1 METYRIYAKD
11 LEDDEVEYELS
22 IRGYPVE
29 GPMETR
35 YRSLR
40 LALRQPEDG
49 NAVLNTEYSLTGDF
63 TVVPIKLKE
72 IETLLETDD
81 LKCFSRLVHYHKR
94 VRRYVPETDAQR
106 RNQQELLDVINR
118 MVRKYYNIDLRAA
131 ADEVPVMRL
140 SANRPEVTGAT
151 ARGVHSARP
160 SSTGANVTEEDF
172 GKAETS
178 FQPEE
183 VELIS
188 FSDERR
194 PLACPQGTPK
204 TAAVS
209 RPSSG
214 TIPKQPMMGVVGT
227 GDGPGRIVEEIRE
240 PIPRVKRSESGI
252 VPSGHASP
260 KGGVGGVPANRFE
273 SRHPLRPIEV
283 DCLWETPEFKS
294 SVPNTLI
301 QPKQRVS
308 SEPFA
313 EPRRIV
319 SPGVVRGRPAE
330 EKIDMSD
337 FVHKSEIQGY
347 IKSYLDQVFMSERR
361 GLGGM
366 NPPVVDTLVDR
377 IANIGIHD
385 PEVSQI
391 SRAANQRPEVD
402 FDPPLQL
409 PRTIPIYGEPVR
421 NNQQTNSGVRVD
433 SHRIDPGLISPFNN
447 GGMPAYSPTNMA
459 GPHTNVGGGWM
470 NNPLRRRLPHQT
482 CNIIEKWPKF
492 AGDSNP
498 VPVVD
503 FLRQIEILSRSYQV
517 EQDELRMHA
526 HLLFKDDAYVW
537 FTAYE
542 SQLATWD
549 MLLTYLRMRYD
560 NPNRDRFIREEMRNR
575 KQRPN
580 ELFSAYLTD
589 LEAMSQRMTRKMT
602 KDEKFDIVVE
612 NMKIS
617 YKRRLALQPVNS
629 IEHLA
634 QLCYRFDALEA
645 NLYAPR
651 TAPKTAVN
659 VIGYEEESDPASG
672 EDEDACV
679 LAVQTR
685 NYKKGSANSSKPKA
699 EKEDSQLLCW
709 NCRKGGHMWREC
721 NRKKGI
727 FCHIC
732 GAPDTTAY
740 RCPENH
746 NLKPR
751 DSSPE
756 VSKNE

>member
-1 METYRIYAKD
+1 MR
-11 LEDDEVEYELS
+11 LRYELS
-22 IRGYPVE
+22 IRGYPLE
-29 GPMETR
+29 GPMDTR

-40 LALRQPEDG
+40 LALRQPENGD
-49 NAVLNTEYSLTGDF
+49 AILNTEYSLTGDF
-63 TVVPIKLKE
+63 VVVPIKLKE

-118 MVRKYYNIDLRAA
+118 MMLKYYNVDLRDA
-131 ADEVPVMRL
+131 ADLVPVMRL
-140 SANRPEVTGAT
+140 AANRPEAAGAA
-151 ARGVHSARP
+151 ARGMNMRDVTASLAKQFNTG
-160 SSTGANVTEEDF
+160 SNAIGDGVGVSTPVKTRISNGSLPPVGE
-172 GKAETS
+172 
-178 FQPEE
+178 
-183 VELIS
+183 ELIS
-188 FSDERR
+188 FTEDGGTLS
-194 PLACPQGTPK
+194 CPQGTPK
-204 TAAVS
+204 AAVAS
-209 RPSSG
+209 TGAVR
-214 TIPKQPMMGVVGT
+214 KQPMEGEDRGE
-227 GDGPGRIVEEIRE
+227 DGLKNVAGEVRE
-240 PIPRVKRSESGI
+240 PMIQAKRRESGE
-252 VPSGHASP
+252 VPPGIASP
-260 KGGVGGVPANRFE
+260 KGAVGGVPVSRFE
-273 SRHPLRPIEV
+273 PRNPLRPIEV

-294 SVPNTLI
+294 SIPNTLI
-301 QPKQRVS
+301 PPKQRVS
-308 SEPFA
+308 SEPLA
-313 EPRRIV
+313 AARQMV
-319 SPGVVRGRPAE
+319 SPGVVRGKPAQ

-337 FVHKSEIQGY
+337 FVHKSEIRGY
-347 IKSYLDQVFMSERR
+347 IQSYLDQVFTSERHFPGR
-361 GLGGM
+361 M

-409 PRTIPIYGEPVR
+409 PRTTPIYGGPVR
-421 NNQQTNSGVRVD
+421 NNQHSNSGVRVD
-433 SHRIDPGLISPFNN
+433 PPRMDPGLISPFDN
-447 GGMPAYSPTNMA
+447 GGEPSYSNA
-459 GPHTNVGGGWM
+459 NVIGIPDNLGGNWA
-470 NNPLRRRLPHQT
+470 NYSSRRRLPHQT

-492 AGDSNP
+492 SGDSNP

-503 FLRQIEILSRSYQV
+503 FLRQVEILSRSYQV
-517 EQDELRMHA
+517 TPDELRMHA

-549 MLLTYLRMRYD
+549 MLLIYLKMRYD

-602 KDEKFDIVVE
+602 REEKFDIVVE

-617 YKRRLALQPVNS
+617 YKRRLALEPVNS

-651 TAPKTAVN
+651 SVMKPALNAIDCDEEYDKDSGDDEEACLLALQPKN
-659 VIGYEEESDPASG
+659 
-672 EDEDACV
+672 
-679 LAVQTR
+679 LRKR
-685 NYKKGSANSSKPKA
+685 NTNGPKDKS
-699 EKEDSQLLCW
+699 EKENSQLLCW
-709 NCRKGGHMWREC
+709 NCRQSGHMWRDC

-732 GAPDTTAY
+732 GAPETTAY

-746 NLKPR
+746 NLRPR

-756 VSKNE
+756 VPKNE